1 MALDTSLLP
10 TSGVD
15 PAGTG
20 LLLTA
25 GATGSSSSII
35 STPGIDPAGTGLLL
49 SSGTTGSSSTSTL
62 ALQSASST
70 KVGLM
75 SDPSLYSYGT
85 GIAAS
90 AGIIGGALLTGAVI
104 AGVGLLSY
112 AITKAALEP

>member
-1 MALDTSLLP
+1 MALDTSLIP
-10 TSGVD
+10 TAGVDPSTMGTGLGTGLGALSTPGVD

-20 LLLTA
+20 LY
-25 GATGSSSSII
+25 
-35 STPGIDPAGTGLLL
+35 L
-49 SSGTTGSSSTSTL
+49 SSGTTGSTSSSSL

-75 SDPSLYSYGT
+75 SDPTLYSYGT